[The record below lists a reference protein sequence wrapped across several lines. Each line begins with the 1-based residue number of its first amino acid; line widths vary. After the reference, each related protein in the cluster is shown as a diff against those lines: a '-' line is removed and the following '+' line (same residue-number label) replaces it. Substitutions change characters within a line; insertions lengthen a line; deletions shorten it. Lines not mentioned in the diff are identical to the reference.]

1 MDSTT
6 VIFLFFINDVADNMT
21 DFGRLFADDTCIG
34 HTAHNEENLHT
45 LISTDLEYLNAWSY
59 RWLLKFNPNK
69 TDIKIFSTRHLE
81 NNLIFDFNDISLSPV
96 HRHKHFDVLIE
107 RTSKQLNK
115 LRKLKYRLKRDYLEK
130 IYLVFIRPILEYAEV

>member
-1 MDSTT
+1 M
-6 VIFLFFINDVADNMT
+6 
-21 DFGRLFADDTCIG
+21 
-34 HTAHNEENLHT
+34 
-45 LISTDLEYLNAWSY
+45 
-59 RWLLKFNPNK
+59 
-69 TDIKIFSTRHLE
+69 IFSTRHLE

-130 IYLVFIRPILEYAEV
+130 IYLVFIRPILEYASEVQDICGQTNCNRLEKIQIEAARIATGLSIYGSFD